1 MKLRIRDVVLGNEVV
16 IMDYVFIQGKDLN
29 SLIGNVEFKF
39 KVFDYIVESSLIVM
53 YYRIMRLQGPRSIL
67 IEIRSNGTLNRVV
80 ENFVKEYLNK
90 WSDIHNI

>member
-39 KVFDYIVESSLIVM
+39 KVFDYIVESNLIVM

-67 IEIRSNGTLNRVV
+67 IELLAKGILNLTCR
-80 ENFVKEYLNK
+80 
-90 WSDIHNI
+90 

>member
-1 MKLRIRDVVLGNEVV
+1 M
-16 IMDYVFIQGKDLN
+16 N

-67 IEIRSNGTLNRVV
+67 IELLAKGILN
-80 ENFVKEYLNK
+80 F
-90 WSDIHNI
+90 